1 MGVTCREAFAS
12 SNDAALTK
20 KKKTKT
26 KTRIGRRAKP
36 GAGLG
41 LWIVL
46 QALLAEKAP
55 ANS

>member
-1 MGVTCREAFAS
+1 MGVACREAFANS
-12 SNDAALTK
+12 DGAALTK

-26 KTRIGRRAKP
+26 KTRISRRAKL